1 MLGVNRNGRFNLIYS
16 MIGRKSLGHQCGGEA
31 TRLNIMLPYQEQ
43 FIEFAIETGVLRFGQ
58 FTLKSGRTSP
68 YFFNTGLFNT
78 GHTMLQFSRFFAKS
92 IENSELE
99 FDVLF
104 GPAYKGI
111 TLACGA
117 AMSLADNTG
126 REVPFA
132 FNRKEK
138 KDHGEGGSL
147 VGAELNGKV
156 AIIDDVI
163 TAGTAIRE
171 SFDIIAKANAEPCAV
186 FLALDRQE
194 LGQKDGQ
201 PTETSAIQQVEKEFS
216 IPVVAIATMANLI
229 EYLKQQP
236 DQQEN
241 LDNMR
246 AYRKEFGVG

>member
-1 MLGVNRNGRFNLIYS
+1 
-16 MIGRKSLGHQCGGEA
+16 
-31 TRLNIMLPYQEQ
+31 MLPYQQQ
-43 FIEFAIETGVLRFGQ
+43 FIEFALKTGVLRFGE

-68 YFFNTGLFNT
+68 YFFNTGLFDS
-78 GHTMLQFSRFFAKS
+78 GATMLQFSRYFACS
-92 IENSELE
+92 IENSDLD

-111 TLACGA
+111 TLSCAT
-117 AMSLADNTG
+117 AMALSEATG

-138 KDHGEGGSL
+138 KDHGEGGNM
-147 VGAELNGKV
+147 VGAELKGNI

-171 SFDIIAKANAEPCAV
+171 SFELITAAGAKPSAV

-194 LGQKDGQ
+194 LGQKNGQ
-201 PTETSAIQQVEKEFS
+201 PTETSAIQQVEAEFG
-216 IPVVAIATMANLI
+216 IPVIAIATLNDLI
-229 EYLKQQP
+229 EYLKEQP

-241 LDNMR
+241 LERMR
-246 AYRKEFGVG
+246 AYRAQYGIN